1 MSVLQRYNSANINQL
16 MERLQ
21 KNTIG
26 MDDYFDRV
34 FGVEAQSYPPY
45 NLVQVNEDESQLE
58 MALAGF
64 TDQEV
69 KAARFEGKNWA
80 DQVSEIIATL
90 PRQVYLSFDIDGLNP
105 SLCPNTGT
113 PVPGGMELEEVV
125 YLIDAVK
132 ASGRTLIGMD
142 LVEVSP
148 GEDEWDANVGARALY
163 TLSNRLS

>member
-16 MERLQ
+16 MDRLQ

-26 MDDYFDRV
+26 MDEYFDRV

-69 KAARFEGKNWA
+69 KVYTEKGNLVVEGKKAQA
-80 DQVSEIIATL
+80 DDRKYVHRGMAQRSFTRTWSISEDT
-90 PRQVYLSFDIDGLNP
+90 
-105 SLCPNTGT
+105 
-113 PVPGGMELEEVV
+113 
-125 YLIDAVK
+125 
-132 ASGRTLIGMD
+132 
-142 LVEVSP
+142 EVSGVTFENGLLVVTMTRVVP
-148 GEDEWDANVGARALY
+148 EARKKRFFLGGE
-163 TLSNRLS
+163 

>member
-45 NLVQVNEDESQLE
+45 NLIQVNEDESQLE

-69 KAARFEGKNWA
+69 KVYTEKGNLVVEGKKTQSDDREYVHRGMAQRSFTRTWSI
-80 DQVSEIIATL
+80 SEDT
-90 PRQVYLSFDIDGLNP
+90 
-105 SLCPNTGT
+105 
-113 PVPGGMELEEVV
+113 
-125 YLIDAVK
+125 
-132 ASGRTLIGMD
+132 
-142 LVEVSP
+142 EVSNVTFQNGLLVVTLTRVVP
-148 GEDEWDANVGARALY
+148 EARKKRFFLGGE
-163 TLSNRLS
+163 

>member
-1 MSVLQRYNSANINQL
+1 MSVLARYNSANINQL

-45 NLVQVNEDESQLE
+45 NVVNVNEDESQLE

-69 KAARFEGKNWA
+69 KVYTEKGNLVVEGQKENTDSREYVHRGLAQRSFTRTWSI
-80 DQVSEIIATL
+80 SEDT
-90 PRQVYLSFDIDGLNP
+90 
-105 SLCPNTGT
+105 
-113 PVPGGMELEEVV
+113 
-125 YLIDAVK
+125 
-132 ASGRTLIGMD
+132 
-142 LVEVSP
+142 EVSGVTFDNGLLVVTLTRVVP
-148 GEDEWDANVGARALY
+148 EARKKRFFLGGE
-163 TLSNRLS
+163 

>member
-1 MSVLQRYNSANINQL
+1 MSILLALQLCEHQSVDGTP
-16 MERLQ
+16 Q

-69 KAARFEGKNWA
+69 KVYGEG
-80 DQVSEIIATL
+80 
-90 PRQVYLSFDIDGLNP
+90 
-105 SLCPNTGT
+105 
-113 PVPGGMELEEVV
+113 
-125 YLIDAVK
+125 
-132 ASGRTLIGMD
+132 
-142 LVEVSP
+142 
-148 GEDEWDANVGARALY
+148 
-163 TLSNRLS
+163 

>member
-16 MERLQ
+16 MDRLQ

-69 KAARFEGKNWA
+69 KVYTEKGNLVVVGQKANSDGREYVHRGLATRSFTRSWSI
-80 DQVSEIIATL
+80 SEDT
-90 PRQVYLSFDIDGLNP
+90 
-105 SLCPNTGT
+105 
-113 PVPGGMELEEVV
+113 
-125 YLIDAVK
+125 
-132 ASGRTLIGMD
+132 
-142 LVEVSP
+142 EVSNVTFENGLLVVTLTRVIP
-148 GEDEWDANVGARALY
+148 EARKKRYYLGGE
-163 TLSNRLS
+163 

>member
-1 MSVLQRYNSANINQL
+1 MSVLARYNSANINQL

-26 MDDYFDRV
+26 IDDYFDRV

-69 KAARFEGKNWA
+69 NVYTEKGNLVVEGKKSQSDDREYVHRGMAQRSFTRTWSI
-80 DQVSEIIATL
+80 SEDT
-90 PRQVYLSFDIDGLNP
+90 
-105 SLCPNTGT
+105 
-113 PVPGGMELEEVV
+113 
-125 YLIDAVK
+125 
-132 ASGRTLIGMD
+132 
-142 LVEVSP
+142 EVSGVTFENGLLVVTLTRVVP
-148 GEDEWDANVGARALY
+148 EARKKRYYLGG
-163 TLSNRLS
+163 NQDN

>member
-16 MERLQ
+16 MDRLQ

-69 KAARFEGKNWA
+69 KVYTEKGNLVVEGKKAQA
-80 DQVSEIIATL
+80 DDRKYVHRGMAQRSFTRTWSISEDT
-90 PRQVYLSFDIDGLNP
+90 
-105 SLCPNTGT
+105 
-113 PVPGGMELEEVV
+113 
-125 YLIDAVK
+125 
-132 ASGRTLIGMD
+132 
-142 LVEVSP
+142 EVSGVTFENGLLVVTMTRVVP
-148 GEDEWDANVGARALY
+148 EARKKRFFLGGE
-163 TLSNRLS
+163 

>member
-16 MERLQ
+16 MDRLQ

-26 MDDYFDRV
+26 MDEYFDRV

-69 KAARFEGKNWA
+69 KVYTEKGKLVVEGKKAQA
-80 DQVSEIIATL
+80 DDREYVHRGMAQRSFTRTWSISEDT
-90 PRQVYLSFDIDGLNP
+90 
-105 SLCPNTGT
+105 
-113 PVPGGMELEEVV
+113 
-125 YLIDAVK
+125 
-132 ASGRTLIGMD
+132 
-142 LVEVSP
+142 EVSGVTFENGLLVVTMTRVVP
-148 GEDEWDANVGARALY
+148 EARKKRFFLGGE
-163 TLSNRLS
+163 

>member
-16 MERLQ
+16 MDRLQ

-45 NLVQVNEDESQLE
+45 NLIQVNEDESQLE

-69 KAARFEGKNWA
+69 KVYTEKGNLVVEGKKTQSDDREYVHRGMAQRSFTRTWSI
-80 DQVSEIIATL
+80 SEDT
-90 PRQVYLSFDIDGLNP
+90 
-105 SLCPNTGT
+105 
-113 PVPGGMELEEVV
+113 
-125 YLIDAVK
+125 
-132 ASGRTLIGMD
+132 
-142 LVEVSP
+142 EVSNVTFENGLLVVTLTRVVP
-148 GEDEWDANVGARALY
+148 EARKKRFFLGGE
-163 TLSNRLS
+163 

>member
-1 MSVLQRYNSANINQL
+1 MSVLDGYNSANINQL

-69 KAARFEGKNWA
+69 KVYTEKGNLVVEGKKAQA
-80 DQVSEIIATL
+80 DDREYVHRGMAQRSFTRTWSISEDT
-90 PRQVYLSFDIDGLNP
+90 
-105 SLCPNTGT
+105 
-113 PVPGGMELEEVV
+113 
-125 YLIDAVK
+125 
-132 ASGRTLIGMD
+132 
-142 LVEVSP
+142 EVSNVTFENGLLVVTLTRVVP
-148 GEDEWDANVGARALY
+148 EARKKRFFLGGE
-163 TLSNRLS
+163 

>member
-1 MSVLQRYNSANINQL
+1 MSVLSRYNSANINQL
-16 MERLQ
+16 MDRLQ

-69 KAARFEGKNWA
+69 KVYTEKGNLVVEGKKAQA
-80 DQVSEIIATL
+80 DDREYVHRGMAQRSFTRTWSISEDT
-90 PRQVYLSFDIDGLNP
+90 
-105 SLCPNTGT
+105 
-113 PVPGGMELEEVV
+113 
-125 YLIDAVK
+125 
-132 ASGRTLIGMD
+132 
-142 LVEVSP
+142 EVSGVTFENGLLVVTMTRVVP
-148 GEDEWDANVGARALY
+148 EARKKRFFLGGE
-163 TLSNRLS
+163 

>member
-1 MSVLQRYNSANINQL
+1 MSVLARYNSANINQL

-69 KAARFEGKNWA
+69 KVYTEKGNLVVVGQKANSDGREYVHRGLATRSFTRSWSI
-80 DQVSEIIATL
+80 SEDT
-90 PRQVYLSFDIDGLNP
+90 
-105 SLCPNTGT
+105 
-113 PVPGGMELEEVV
+113 
-125 YLIDAVK
+125 
-132 ASGRTLIGMD
+132 
-142 LVEVSP
+142 EVSNVTFENGLLVVTLTRVIP
-148 GEDEWDANVGARALY
+148 EARKKRYYLGGE
-163 TLSNRLS
+163 

>member
-69 KAARFEGKNWA
+69 
-80 DQVSEIIATL
+80 
-90 PRQVYLSFDIDGLNP
+90 QVYTEKGNLVVVGQKANADGREYVHRGLATRSFTRSWSISED
-105 SLCPNTGT
+105 T
-113 PVPGGMELEEVV
+113 
-125 YLIDAVK
+125 
-132 ASGRTLIGMD
+132 
-142 LVEVSP
+142 EVSGVTFENGLLVVTMTRVVP
-148 GEDEWDANVGARALY
+148 EARKKRFFLGGE
-163 TLSNRLS
+163 

>member
-1 MSVLQRYNSANINQL
+1 MSVLARYNSANINQL

-69 KAARFEGKNWA
+69 KVYTEKGNLVVEGKKAQA
-80 DQVSEIIATL
+80 DDREYVHRGMAQRSFTRTWSISEDT
-90 PRQVYLSFDIDGLNP
+90 
-105 SLCPNTGT
+105 
-113 PVPGGMELEEVV
+113 
-125 YLIDAVK
+125 
-132 ASGRTLIGMD
+132 
-142 LVEVSP
+142 EVSGVTFDNGLLVVTLTRVVP
-148 GEDEWDANVGARALY
+148 EARKKRFFLGGE
-163 TLSNRLS
+163 

>member
-69 KAARFEGKNWA
+69 KVYTEKGNLVVEGKKAKA
-80 DQVSEIIATL
+80 DDREYVHRGMAQRSFTRTWSISEDT
-90 PRQVYLSFDIDGLNP
+90 
-105 SLCPNTGT
+105 
-113 PVPGGMELEEVV
+113 
-125 YLIDAVK
+125 
-132 ASGRTLIGMD
+132 
-142 LVEVSP
+142 EVSGVTFENGLLVVTMTRVVP
-148 GEDEWDANVGARALY
+148 EARKKRFFLGGE
-163 TLSNRLS
+163 

>member
-45 NLVQVNEDESQLE
+45 NLIQVNEDESQLE

-69 KAARFEGKNWA
+69 KVYTEKGNLVVEGKKAQA
-80 DQVSEIIATL
+80 DDREYVHRGMAQRSFTRTWSISEDT
-90 PRQVYLSFDIDGLNP
+90 
-105 SLCPNTGT
+105 
-113 PVPGGMELEEVV
+113 
-125 YLIDAVK
+125 
-132 ASGRTLIGMD
+132 
-142 LVEVSP
+142 EVSNVTFENGLLVVTLTRVVP
-148 GEDEWDANVGARALY
+148 EARKKRYFLGGE
-163 TLSNRLS
+163 

>member
-1 MSVLQRYNSANINQL
+1 MSVLARYNSANINQL

-69 KAARFEGKNWA
+69 NVYTEKGNLVVEGKKSQSDDREYVHRGMAQRSFTRTWSI
-80 DQVSEIIATL
+80 SEDT
-90 PRQVYLSFDIDGLNP
+90 
-105 SLCPNTGT
+105 
-113 PVPGGMELEEVV
+113 
-125 YLIDAVK
+125 
-132 ASGRTLIGMD
+132 
-142 LVEVSP
+142 EVSGVTFENGLLVVILTRVVP
-148 GEDEWDANVGARALY
+148 EARKKRYFLGGE
-163 TLSNRLS
+163 

>member
-1 MSVLQRYNSANINQL
+1 MSVLARYNSANINQL
-16 MERLQ
+16 MDRLQ

-69 KAARFEGKNWA
+69 KVYTEKGNLVVVGQKANSDGREYVHRGLATRSFTRSWSI
-80 DQVSEIIATL
+80 SEDT
-90 PRQVYLSFDIDGLNP
+90 
-105 SLCPNTGT
+105 
-113 PVPGGMELEEVV
+113 
-125 YLIDAVK
+125 
-132 ASGRTLIGMD
+132 
-142 LVEVSP
+142 EVSNVTFENGLLVITLTRVIP
-148 GEDEWDANVGARALY
+148 EARKKRYYLGGE
-163 TLSNRLS
+163 

>member
-45 NLVQVNEDESQLE
+45 NLIQVNEDESQLE

-69 KAARFEGKNWA
+69 KVYTEKGNLVVEGKKAQA
-80 DQVSEIIATL
+80 DDREYVHRGMAQRSFTRTWSISEDT
-90 PRQVYLSFDIDGLNP
+90 
-105 SLCPNTGT
+105 
-113 PVPGGMELEEVV
+113 
-125 YLIDAVK
+125 
-132 ASGRTLIGMD
+132 
-142 LVEVSP
+142 EVSGVTFENGLLVVTMTRVVP
-148 GEDEWDANVGARALY
+148 EARKKRFFLGGE
-163 TLSNRLS
+163 

>member
-1 MSVLQRYNSANINQL
+1 MGAA
-16 MERLQ
+16 

-69 KAARFEGKNWA
+69 KVYTEKGNLVVEGKKAQA
-80 DQVSEIIATL
+80 DDREYVHRGMAQRSFTRTWSISEDT
-90 PRQVYLSFDIDGLNP
+90 
-105 SLCPNTGT
+105 
-113 PVPGGMELEEVV
+113 
-125 YLIDAVK
+125 
-132 ASGRTLIGMD
+132 
-142 LVEVSP
+142 EVSNVTFENGLLVVTLTRVVP
-148 GEDEWDANVGARALY
+148 EARKKRFFLGGE
-163 TLSNRLS
+163 

>member
-69 KAARFEGKNWA
+69 KVYTEKGNLVVEGKKAQA
-80 DQVSEIIATL
+80 DDREYVHRGMAQRSFTRTWSISEDT
-90 PRQVYLSFDIDGLNP
+90 
-105 SLCPNTGT
+105 
-113 PVPGGMELEEVV
+113 
-125 YLIDAVK
+125 
-132 ASGRTLIGMD
+132 
-142 LVEVSP
+142 EVSGVTFENGLLVVTMSRVVP
-148 GEDEWDANVGARALY
+148 EARKKRFFLGGE
-163 TLSNRLS
+163 

>member
-1 MSVLQRYNSANINQL
+1 MSVLARYNSANINQL

-45 NLVQVNEDESQLE
+45 NVVNVNEDESQLE

-69 KAARFEGKNWA
+69 KVYTEKGNLVVEGQKENTDSREYVHRGLAQRSFTRTWSI
-80 DQVSEIIATL
+80 SEDT
-90 PRQVYLSFDIDGLNP
+90 
-105 SLCPNTGT
+105 
-113 PVPGGMELEEVV
+113 
-125 YLIDAVK
+125 
-132 ASGRTLIGMD
+132 
-142 LVEVSP
+142 EVSNVTFDNGLLVVTLTRVVP
-148 GEDEWDANVGARALY
+148 ESRRRRYLLGGE
-163 TLSNRLS
+163 

>member
-16 MERLQ
+16 MDRLQ

-45 NLVQVNEDESQLE
+45 NLVKVNEDESQLE

-69 KAARFEGKNWA
+69 KVYTEKGNLVVVGQKANSDGREYVHRGLATRSFTRSWSI
-80 DQVSEIIATL
+80 SEDT
-90 PRQVYLSFDIDGLNP
+90 
-105 SLCPNTGT
+105 
-113 PVPGGMELEEVV
+113 
-125 YLIDAVK
+125 
-132 ASGRTLIGMD
+132 
-142 LVEVSP
+142 EVSGVTFENGLLVVTLDRVVP
-148 GEDEWDANVGARALY
+148 EARKKRFFLGGE
-163 TLSNRLS
+163 